1 MQTVSKAEKILKELR
16 FDFASF
22 SMESFL
28 RYIGESRGRK
38 IVCIPWEREM
48 PFDVFGAWVVDAE
61 HPIVYIFYRASL
73 HPIHQTHVVLHELAH
88 YLCDHPTLRV
98 TEELLNRIAAQ
109 QASLPFSDLPQLRS
123 NSKAQMEA
131 EAETLAD
138 LIQKR
143 ILRHDHVERLAQG
156 AVPQEKLADFLKTLG
171 AK

>member
-1 MQTVSKAEKILKELR
+1 MQAVSKAEKILKELR

-22 SMESFL
+22 SMEAFL
-28 RYIGESRGRK
+28 RHVGESRGRK
-38 IVCIPWEREM
+38 IVCLPWDREM

-61 HPIVYIFYRASL
+61 HSIVYIFYRSSL

-88 YLCDHPTLRV
+88 YLCGHPTLHV

-131 EAETLAD
+131 EAEALAD

-143 ILRHDHVERLAQG
+143 ILRHDHVERLAQD
-156 AVPQEKLADFLKTLG
+156 AVPQEKLADFLKTMS